1 MLGGHHAWQPTH
13 VGGDV
18 SWLLSW
24 RPAELPNSWAPV
36 HGWTIARVLIVVAM
50 LACVGFAVMASPRL
64 AHRLSVPAKR
74 VVQSALTAVLGL
86 AALLSVAVYV
96 DFGVFRYGTY
106 LNEWDFYHYYLGTKY
121 APELGYDKLYGA
133 TLLADAEG
141 GLRYRN
147 PQNAIRDLST
157 AELVP
162 VQAVPAQARR
172 YLSGFD
178 SERWR
183 EFVADV
189 TWFKQRL
196 PAERWSILLVDHG
209 YNGTP
214 AWSFVVGG
222 LVSRHLSVRAAF
234 GRWLM
239 LLLDPVLLLAMV
251 AGVAW
256 AFGRRTAFLVA
267 IFVGTHYLM
276 SWGHLKGALLRTD
289 FATCAALAVCLVK
302 KSHYKLAGVLL
313 GWAILSRVFPVFFLV
328 GPAVLLA
335 WGWLAERRLQRSWLG
350 LLSSCAATVT
360 LAVAGSCLYFGG
372 FDVWREWAH
381 KITLHY
387 AGGSDWD
394 LGYRTIV
401 EAAFVEGVPV
411 RPEDV
416 GQASGW
422 SVSNLVAALLLI
434 VPAVGF
440 LRALEDYQTVAY
452 GFVFVFV
459 LSLATYYYYAILC
472 VPFLFFAP
480 EVEKLESALGTAF
493 MLFCGLAGYVLYSGW
508 PQLAGSWV
516 VFRGWRQTFPTYYF
530 LSCLIALTVAQMV
543 LVAGMRSRQMK
554 ARPLAQA
561 QLPVGGAPVQQ
572 NES

>member
-1 MLGGHHAWQPTH
+1 
-13 VGGDV
+13 
-18 SWLLSW
+18 
-24 RPAELPNSWAPV
+24 
-36 HGWTIARVLIVVAM
+36 
-50 LACVGFAVMASPRL
+50 MA
-64 AHRLSVPAKR
+64 
-74 VVQSALTAVLGL
+74 TGILGL
-86 AALLSVAVYV
+86 GALLSVAVYV

-147 PQNAIRDLST
+147 PQNAIRDLSS

-162 VQAVPAQARR
+162 AQSVAAQAGR

-178 SERWR
+178 RERWH

-189 TWFKQRL
+189 TWFKQQL

-222 LVSRHLSVRAAF
+222 LVSRHLSVRAAW

-239 LLLDPVLLLAMV
+239 LLLDPALLLATI
-251 AGVAW
+251 AAVAW
-256 AFGRRTAFLVA
+256 AFGRRTAFLMA

-289 FATCAALAVCLVK
+289 FAMCAALAVCLVK
-302 KSHYKLAGVLL
+302 KKRYKLAGVLL
-313 GWAILSRVFPVFFLV
+313 GWAILSRIFPVFFLV
-328 GPAVLLA
+328 GPGVLLV
-335 WGWLAERRLQRSWLG
+335 WGWFESREIPRRWLG
-350 LLSSCAATVT
+350 LLASCAATVT
-360 LAVAGSCLYFGG
+360 LVVAGSCLYFGG
-372 FDVWREWAH
+372 FDIWREWSH

-387 AGGSDWD
+387 ANGSDWD

-401 EAAFVEGVPV
+401 EAAFVHGVPV

-416 GQASGW
+416 GNASGW
-422 SVSNLVAALLLI
+422 TLPSLVVALLLL

-440 LRALEDYQTVAY
+440 LRALEDYQAVAY

-480 EVEKLESALGTAF
+480 EVEKLQAALGAAF
-493 MLFCGLAGYVLYSGW
+493 MFFCGLAGYVLFSGW
-508 PQLAGSWV
+508 RWLADSWV
-516 VFRGWRQTFPTYYF
+516 VFRGWHQTFPTYYF
-530 LSCLIALTVAQMV
+530 LSCLIAVTVAQMIF
-543 LVAGMRSRQMK
+543 VAGTRARQFQS
-554 ARPLAQA
+554 RPLAQA
-561 QLPVGGAPVQQ
+561 QLPIGRTSIEK
-572 NES
+572 NER

>member
-1 MLGGHHAWQPTH
+1 M
-13 VGGDV
+13 

-24 RPAELPNSWAPV
+24 RPAELPNSWASE
-36 HGWTIARVLIVVAM
+36 HGWTLARVLIVVAM
-50 LACVGFAVMASPRL
+50 LACLGFAAVASPRL
-64 AHRLSVPAKR
+64 ARGLSVK
-74 VVQSALTAVLGL
+74 VQGLVHWGLMAVLGL
-86 AALLSVAVYV
+86 GALLSVAVYL
-96 DFGVFRYGTY
+96 DFGVFRYGSY

-121 APELGYDKLYGA
+121 APELGYEKLYGA
-133 TLLADAEG
+133 TLLADGEN

-147 PQNAIRDLST
+147 PHNVIRDLRT
-157 AELVP
+157 AEIVP
-162 VQAVPAQARR
+162 VQSVTEQPGR

-178 SERWR
+178 SQRWR

-189 TWFKQRL
+189 TWFKQQL
-196 PAERWSILLVDHG
+196 PAERWSLLLVDHG

-222 LVSRHLSVRAAF
+222 LLSRHLSVRGAL

-239 LLLDPVLLLAMV
+239 LLLDPALLLGTVGA
-251 AGVAW
+251 VAW
-256 AFGRRTAFLVA
+256 AFGRRTAFLLA

-289 FATCAALAVCLVK
+289 FAMCAALAVCFVK
-302 KSHYKLAGVLL
+302 KQHFKLAGVLL

-328 GPAVLLA
+328 GPGVLLV
-335 WGWLAERRLQRSWLG
+335 WRWLETRKLPRTWLA
-350 LLSSCAATVT
+350 LLTSCAATVA
-360 LAVAGSCLYFGG
+360 LVVAGSCLYFGG
-372 FDVWREWAH
+372 IDIWREWSH

-387 AGGSDWD
+387 ASGSDWD

-401 EAAFVEGVPV
+401 EAAFVHGVPV

-422 SVSNLVAALLLI
+422 TLPTMAAALLLI
-434 VPAVGF
+434 VPAAGF
-440 LRALEDYQTVAY
+440 LRALEDYQAVAY

-480 EVEKLESALGTAF
+480 ELEKLQSALGAAF
-493 MLFCGLAGYVLYSGW
+493 MFFCGLAGYVLFSGW
-508 PQLAGSWV
+508 RWLADSWV
-516 VFRGWRQTFPTYYF
+516 LFRGWHQTFPTYYF
-530 LSCLIALTVAQMV
+530 SSCLIAVTVAQM
-543 LVAGMRSRQMK
+543 LWVAGTRARQMK
-554 ARPLAQA
+554 AQSPSSPSRLAQP
-561 QLPVGGAPVQQ
+561 QLPIGGASVEK
-572 NES
+572 NER

>member
-1 MLGGHHAWQPTH
+1 ML
-13 VGGDV
+13 
-18 SWLLSW
+18 
-24 RPAELPNSWAPV
+24 
-36 HGWTIARVLIVVAM
+36 ARVLIVIAM
-50 LACVGFAVMASPRL
+50 LACLGFAAMASTRL
-64 AHRLSVPAKR
+64 TSRLSARAKR
-74 VVQSALTAVLGL
+74 IVRWSSMGVLGL
-86 AALLSVAVYV
+86 GALLSVAVYV

-147 PQNAIRDLST
+147 RQNVIRDLAS

-162 VQAVPAQARR
+162 VPSIPSQAGR

-178 SERWR
+178 RERWR

-189 TWFKQRL
+189 TWFKQQL
-196 PAERWSILLVDHG
+196 PAERWSLLLVDHG

-222 LVSRHLSVRAAF
+222 LVSRHLSVRA
-234 GRWLM
+234 GTTRWIM
-239 LLLDPVLLLAMV
+239 LLLDPALLLAMV
-251 AGVAW
+251 AAVAW
-256 AFGRRTAFLVA
+256 AFGSRTAFLMA
-267 IFVGTHYLM
+267 IFVGTHYLL

-289 FATCAALAVCLVK
+289 FAMCAALAVCLVK
-302 KSHYKLAGVLL
+302 KQHYKLAGVSL

-328 GPAVLLA
+328 GPGVLLV
-335 WGWLAERRLQRSWLG
+335 WGWFETRKLPRGWLA

-360 LAVAGSCLYFGG
+360 LVVAGSCLYFGG
-372 FDVWREWAH
+372 FDIWRQWSH
-381 KITLHY
+381 KIALHY
-387 AGGSDWD
+387 ANGSDWD

-401 EAAFVEGVPV
+401 EAAFVHGVPV

-416 GQASGW
+416 GLAGGW
-422 SVSNLVAALLLI
+422 TPATLVVALLVL

-440 LRALEDYQTVAY
+440 LRVLEDYQAVAY

-459 LSLATYYYYAILC
+459 LSVATYYYYAILC

-480 EVEKLESALGTAF
+480 ELEKLQSALGAAF
-493 MLFCGLAGYVLYSGW
+493 MFFCGLAGYVLFSGW
-508 PQLAGSWV
+508 RWLADAWV
-516 VFRGWRQTFPTYYF
+516 VFRGWHQTFPTYYF
-530 LSCLIALTVAQMV
+530 SSCFIAVTVAQMIF
-543 LVAGMRSRQMK
+543 VAGTRARQASRV
-554 ARPLAQA
+554 RLAQA
-561 QLPVGGAPVQQ
+561 QLSVGRPAIEK
-572 NES
+572 NEG

>member
-1 MLGGHHAWQPTH
+1 M
-13 VGGDV
+13 

-36 HGWTIARVLIVVAM
+36 HGWTIARVLIVVAI
-50 LACVGFAVMASPRL
+50 LTCVGFAVMASPRMS
-64 AHRLSVPAKR
+64 HRLSARAKR
-74 VVQSALTAVLGL
+74 VVQSALMAVLGL
-86 AALLSVAVYV
+86 GALLSVAVYV

-162 VQAVPAQARR
+162 VQAVPAQAER

-178 SERWR
+178 RERWR

-222 LVSRHLSVRAAF
+222 LVSSHLSVRAAF

-239 LLLDPVLLLAMV
+239 LLLDPALLLAMV

-289 FATCAALAVCLVK
+289 FAMCAALAVCLVK
-302 KSHYKLAGVLL
+302 KSYYKLAGVLL

-335 WGWLAERRLQRSWLG
+335 WGYLAERRLQRPWLG
-350 LLSSCAATVT
+350 LLASCAATVI
-360 LAVAGSCLYFGG
+360 LVVAGSCLYFGG
-372 FDVWREWAH
+372 FDIWREWAN

-401 EAAFVEGVPV
+401 EAVFVGGVPV

-416 GQASGW
+416 GHASGW
-422 SVSNLVAALLLI
+422 SVPTLVAALLLI

-440 LRALEDYQTVAY
+440 LRALEDYQAVAY

-459 LSLATYYYYAILC
+459 LSVATYYYYAILC

-480 EVEKLESALGTAF
+480 EVEKPQAALGAVF

-508 PQLAGSWV
+508 PQLADAWV

-543 LVAGMRSRQMK
+543 LVAGARSRRTK
-554 ARPLAQA
+554 PKPLAQA

-572 NES
+572 NEG